1 MTDQPTAIAGAP
13 SPQALAGLAVSAA
26 ILETLLRR
34 GILDQTAV
42 DVVLKDAGS
51 YISALS
57 TDFAPEI
64 ERDARVLLAQ
74 LGKVEKA
81 VETDEAQPS
90 T

>member
-26 ILETLLRR
+26 LLETLLRR

-42 DVVLKDAGS
+42 DIVLKDAGS
-51 YISALS
+51 YISAPS

>member
-1 MTDQPTAIAGAP
+1 MNEQPTAIAGAP

-34 GILDQTAV
+34 GILDQTAA

-57 TDFAPEI
+57 TDFGPEI

>member
-13 SPQALAGLAVSAA
+13 SPHALAGLAVSAA

-57 TDFAPEI
+57 TDFGPEI
-64 ERDARVLLAQ
+64 ERDARGLLAQ
-74 LGKVEKA
+74 LGKVETA
-81 VETDEAQPS
+81 VETDEAQPG